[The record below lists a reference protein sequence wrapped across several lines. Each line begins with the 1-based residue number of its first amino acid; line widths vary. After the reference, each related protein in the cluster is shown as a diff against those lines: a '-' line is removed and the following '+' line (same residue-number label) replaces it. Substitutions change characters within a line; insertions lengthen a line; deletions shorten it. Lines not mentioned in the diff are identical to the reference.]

1 MSQDSSSRY
10 SNLYQTKDGSYT
22 LIHPDLNEMFHSDAG
37 ACLEAQS
44 LYIDS
49 SGILEDLCSG
59 ESKKIAVF
67 DVGLGLGYNAIC
79 TVRAW
84 KKALEFSGQE
94 GDDNTNNVKTD
105 LTILSLEIDPDL
117 VSCFLSLKASWMINW
132 KKEDLDIIKEFKKLD
147 SSSYELIY
155 ATSRG
160 TLRWKIALK
169 DGLVLDLAESN
180 FDPYKPFDYI
190 WQDPFSPQKNPS
202 MWSSSWFEKIK
213 KFCSSRVK
221 LMSYSVSGVVKQNL
235 SQAGW
240 KYKKIPTTTQKRNWL
255 MAYLQTG

>member
-22 LIHPDLNEMFHSDAG
+22 LIHPDLAEMFHSDAG
-37 ACLEAQS
+37 AYLEAQS

-49 SGILEDLCSG
+49 SGILEDLYCK
-59 ESKKIAVF
+59 ESKKISVF

-84 KKALEFSGQE
+84 KKALESRRIE
-94 GDDNTNNVKTD
+94 GSFDNNIKTD
-105 LTILSLEIDPDL
+105 LCILSLEIDSEL
-117 VSCFLSLKASWMINW
+117 VSCFLSQKASWMVNW

-147 SSSYELIY
+147 SSNYELVCT
-155 ATSRG
+155 TSKG
-160 TLRWKIALK
+160 TLRWKIVVN
-169 DGLVLDLAESN
+169 DGLLLDLSESS
-180 FDPYKPFDYI
+180 FSLYEPFDYI

-202 MWSSSWFEKIK
+202 MWSSDWFEKIK
-213 KFCSSRVK
+213 KFCSFRVK

-255 MAYLQTG
+255 IAYL